1 MAQTRNLG
9 FGVARRAASTP
20 TQARRDA
27 LIERFLSAAADDDDV
42 GAIRDVLRAAM
53 RDASQ
58 PSRVALE
65 PGSTRWTYQSVPDHH
80 VRTIAARILA
90 ELCGIVGSGRDA
102 LAVTVNGDVVSVSVD
117 QRVVELEGLGVPRE
131 VLIAEL
137 RQVVDEAEAAQPPA
151 PVSHGPVQS
160 A

>member
-1 MAQTRNLG
+1 M
-9 FGVARRAASTP
+9 
-20 TQARRDA
+20 
-27 LIERFLSAAADDDDV
+27 
-42 GAIRDVLRAAM
+42 
-53 RDASQ
+53 
-58 PSRVALE
+58 
-65 PGSTRWTYQSVPDHH
+65 PDHH